1 MNFSKAK
8 QEFEIRY
15 YRWATVEFEREIDE
29 GFPNF
34 RLFKTGAV
42 WELYYLMQQLPKPD
56 RLTAAHGLLKRFH
69 PDAVKAL
76 GETCSTEE
84 KALRDKRDS
93 FFNLRRSYQFIQ
105 QLEKNN
111 QLAEARQLFQSIR
124 QNAIGMFGEPYFNDY
139 RSLRTRLDTAFSLV
153 PLSLEESIAARKLA
167 GEKIKFI
174 SKRKLLKVVATR
186 FQAAFNDTCR
196 ESDRWDEGDLSLSF
210 EMKCRGWNL
219 GTHFWFGRHN
229 SLINYSHS
237 IASETDFELQGAA
250 GKYMGPL
257 VLGSSISFT
266 DWLGITSQIEWECL
280 VDEEV
285 EPACEAAIKF
295 CRHFFEAAPKL
306 LEGLNPATITV
317 D

>member
-1 MNFSKAK
+1 
-8 QEFEIRY
+8 
-15 YRWATVEFEREIDE
+15 
-29 GFPNF
+29 
-34 RLFKTGAV
+34 
-42 WELYYLMQQLPKPD
+42 
-56 RLTAAHGLLKRFH
+56 LTAAHGLLKRFH

-210 EMKCRGWNL
+210 EMKCSGWNL